1 MKRLGNWIDL
11 GRVASWHLWAVASV
25 LPCRRRK
32 QRGRISVATGP
43 GRGYSA
49 RPETTT
55 TDILHE
61 HQLRRAKGMNLFDI
75 HADRALCPESCL
87 VHRS

>member
-25 LPCRRRK
+25 LPCRGRK

-49 RPETTT
+49 RSETTT

-61 HQLRRAKGMNLFDI
+61 HQLQRAKGNEPLDI
-75 HADRALCPESCL
+75 HAEPYL

>member
-43 GRGYSA
+43 GA
-49 RPETTT
+49 RLFSEIRNNDNRHPA
-55 TDILHE
+55 
-61 HQLRRAKGMNLFDI
+61 RASIAKSQG
-75 HADRALCPESCL
+75 E
-87 VHRS
+87 